1 MNQGKSVAVQPVE
14 AGSEFLRAAARCHP
28 DGGVCGDGGGPH
40 SYCLSAGYALTEHG
54 RALCFPPVCAG
65 LWLQHGG

>member
-1 MNQGKSVAVQPVE
+1 MLSISSIKGD
-14 AGSEFLRAAARCHP
+14 AGYYSHEDNYYASGSLDSRWM
-28 DGGVCGDGGGPH
+28 GGGPH

-65 LWLQHGG
+65 LWLQHSG